1 MTKTSGGTSGGSP
14 IKQDDIEALIE
25 IFQNSSYDEMYLEI
39 DGFEIFLSNDP
50 TARPGSNVAPVQAA
64 PAMHNPPAP
73 TLPQGMG
80 HVTSPSSPHP
90 APPSQVP
97 AHWIAVT
104 APNLG
109 TFYRAPKPGSAPY
122 VEVGSSVDTETEIC
136 LIEVMK
142 LFTAVRA
149 GSSGIIRQIC
159 VSDAEMV
166 EYGQTLFYIE
176 PA

>member
-25 IFQNSSYDEMYLEI
+25 IFQSSGYDEMHLEI

-50 TARPGSNVAPVQAA
+50 TARPGSHVAPVQSAPLLQHA
-64 PAMHNPPAP
+64 PAPS
-73 TLPQGMG
+73 LPQGMG
-80 HVTSPSSPHP
+80 QVAPPTAPHP
-90 APPSQVP
+90 ATPSLVP

-109 TFYRAPKPGSAPY
+109 TFYRAPKPGAAPY
-122 VEVGSSVDTETEIC
+122 VEVGSSVETETEIC